1 MKRLPSMLT
10 PSALLVVAWLDAATV
25 SLDSQVVNRDRSQN
39 KHVIVQP
46 HKISRNRIAVDRSLQ
61 FDDRVTTP
69 LRLHPLAVPSFVFAV
84 RDSRAVDVQN
94 VIAFRV
100 VSNDYNL
107 MFKL

>member
-46 HKISRNRIAVDRSLQ
+46 HKLIRHRLAVDRSLQ
-61 FDDRVTTP
+61 FNNRVTTP
-69 LRLHPLAVPSFVFAV
+69 LRTHPLAVTSLVFAV
-84 RDSRAVDVQN
+84 RDSRTVDV
-94 VIAFRV
+94 
-100 VSNDYNL
+100 
-107 MFKL
+107 